1 MSIYNYLDNN
11 FSYDSDTGEVR
22 KIQVTGKSTYIIS
35 LPKKWVESLNLRQ
48 GSQLIISRKD
58 NNTLII
64 APKEVVGS
72 TKPKEST
79 MPVSVKDNIGS
90 IIRKIVS
97 LYLVGYSVIRVK
109 VREDR
114 FSSVHKNEIKGFLRK
129 KLIGAEV
136 LSESSRELEIRVLIG
151 HPELSLENALRRA
164 CNIIISMYDDILT
177 ALKTLDKNLAHEVI
191 SVDDEV
197 DRLYLY
203 MVRQLKAAVE
213 NEKILKVSGLSS
225 PKDCLGYR
233 IIVKFVERIAD
244 HLVKIA
250 ENITLLDTPPK
261 NSVIEKFFEISLFA
275 KSMFEGAINSLYKKD
290 IILAD
295 NVIDKVKSISIIENE
310 LINFIEKINE
320 PNVPILRLMVES
332 IRRTAEYASDISEI
346 VLNLYIEKSLLAT

>member
-11 FSYDSDTGEVR
+11 FSYDLDTGEVR

-35 LPKKWVESLNLRQ
+35 LPKKWVESLNLKQ

-64 APKEVVGS
+64 TPKDVVGS
-72 TKPKEST
+72 TKPKEAT
-79 MPVSVKDNIGS
+79 VSVSGKDIIGS

-109 VREDR
+109 AIEER
-114 FSSVHKNEIKGFLRK
+114 FSSVHKNEIKDFLRK
-129 KLIGAEV
+129 KLIGAEI

-177 ALKTLDKNLAHEVI
+177 ALKSLDKNLAHEI
-191 SVDDEV
+191 IKVDDEV

-225 PKDCLGYR
+225 SRDCLGYR

-250 ENITLLDTPPK
+250 ENITLLDALPK
-261 NSVIEKFFEISLFA
+261 DSVIEKFFEISLFA
-275 KSMFEGAINSLYKKD
+275 KSMFEEAINSLYKKD
-290 IILAD
+290 SVLAD
-295 NVIDKVKSISIIENE
+295 NVIEKAESISIIENE
-310 LINFIEKINE
+310 FINFIEKVDKA
-320 PNVPILRLMVES
+320 NVSILRLMVES
-332 IRRTAEYASDISEI
+332 VRRTAEYASDISEI
-346 VLNLYIEKSLLAT
+346 VLNLNVEKSLLKS